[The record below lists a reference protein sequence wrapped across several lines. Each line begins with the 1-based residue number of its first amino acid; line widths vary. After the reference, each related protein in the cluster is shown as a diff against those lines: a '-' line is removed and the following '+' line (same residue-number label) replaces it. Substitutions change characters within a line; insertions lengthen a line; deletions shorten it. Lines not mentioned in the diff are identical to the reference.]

1 MNQQI
6 NTIQIYNEYMRYIY
20 IYIYIYIDF
29 LTLKY
34 CLAFT
39 LMTFYKK
46 CYTYNISTTNPR

>member
-20 IYIYIYIDF
+20 IYMDF

-34 CLAFT
+34 RLAFT
-39 LMTFYKK
+39 SMTFYEK
-46 CYTYNISTTNPR
+46 CYTYNISTTNHR